1 MIIFWLHSS
10 SNTLSRYKLFSF
22 CIIFLKIGTLRWR
35 IMIMREP
42 WLWIIILG
50 LKQIKLYVKEI
61 VSQLEIADVIF
72 RRKRSNDRKYVCV
85 SQAKW
90 WSTLCSNKSKQ
101 LLKLSPFTL
110 SFGSAQMLSEHLQ
123 TFPAMLGSL
132 RKVIRSLQKSLRH
145 LETPVMTKWQS
156 QAFDSERVGRY
167 TIAAMLMYRCWCPC
181 ISLLTFVFPFSLCR
195 TETLNF
201 LDWFW
206 RWLIGVDHNRD
217 SQKSRKPGVK
227 FHELSCNSCWWH
239 C

>member
-132 RKVIRSLQKSLRH
+132 RKVIRNLQKSLRH
-145 LETPVMTKWQS
+145 FGNPSHDKV
-156 QAFDSERVGRY
+156 
-167 TIAAMLMYRCWCPC
+167 TISSIWLRKSGQVYNSCNVDVSMLMSMYQ
-181 ISLLTFVFPFSLCR
+181 STDLCVSFFA
-195 TETLNF
+195 L
-201 LDWFW
+201 
-206 RWLIGVDHNRD
+206 
-217 SQKSRKPGVK
+217 
-227 FHELSCNSCWWH
+227 
-239 C
+239 